1 MIMERYSRR
10 SLFLAGAL
18 LSAQLGVWSLGIG
31 GALAQDKITQEQ
43 SDVDGGFAK
52 AAAIAQER
60 TVKVYGGGVGRVIG
74 YGTGIIVSPKG
85 EILVAQGAQLS
96 ASSLRVTLA
105 NGQTHPAQVV
115 RRSAP
120 LQAAILKI
128 EADTPEYFDLSQP
141 SEAGP
146 GDWILAVSNAFKVA
160 EGTEPLSLNVGVFAL
175 RTQLQGR
182 RGVQDVPYTGDLIL
196 LDAITSN
203 PGAAG
208 GAVVDD
214 EGKLVGMIGRL
225 IEDIGT
231 NTRINYAAP
240 VDRLAK
246 FVAGVEETAL
256 ADSGTSDT
264 NPATGSA
271 DNSASNK
278 PVDLGIRLFRLGGR
292 KGAAYV
298 DRVLPN
304 SPAAAAGIRPD
315 DLILAVNGQTIRTS
329 DEYQKAVA
337 ALPRG
342 SDPVLDVKRKNQVLT
357 LRLSTA
363 DREKKTP

>member
-1 MIMERYSRR
+1 MVRYSRR
-10 SLFLAGAL
+10 SLIRQGLLFAVSLWIGSLAC
-18 LSAQLGVWSLGIG
+18 
-31 GALAQDKITQEQ
+31 AQDQAN
-43 SDVDGGFAK
+43 VDGVFAK
-52 AAAIAQER
+52 AAALAQQR

-74 YGTGIIVSPKG
+74 YSTGIVVSPNG

-96 ASSLRVTLA
+96 AASLRVTLA
-105 NGQTHPAQVV
+105 NGQTYPAQVV
-115 RRSAP
+115 RRSGP

-128 EADTPEYFDLSQP
+128 EASTPEYFDLSKP
-141 SEAGP
+141 SEVGP

-225 IEDIGT
+225 IEDTGT

-246 FVAGVEETAL
+246 FVAGAEETAV
-256 ADSGTSDT
+256 ADNGTPEPNATTGTSG
-264 NPATGSA
+264 N
-271 DNSASNK
+271 SNK

-298 DRVLPN
+298 DRVIPN
-304 SPAAAAGIRPD
+304 SPAAAAGVRAD

-337 ALPRG
+337 ALPAG
-342 SDPVLDVKRKNQVLT
+342 SDPVLDVKRKDQVMT
-357 LRLSTA
+357 LRLSTS

>member
-1 MIMERYSRR
+1 MAQYSRR
-10 SLFLAGAL
+10 SLIGCCGLLIAFVAMTVAGRAAF
-18 LSAQLGVWSLGIG
+18 AQQQNG
-31 GALAQDKITQEQ
+31 
-43 SDVDGGFAK
+43 VDGVFAK
-52 AAAIAQER
+52 AAELAQQR
-60 TVKVYGGGVGRVIG
+60 TVKVYGGGVRRVIG
-74 YGTGIIVSPKG
+74 YGTGIIVSPNG

-96 ASSLRVTLA
+96 AASLRVTLA
-105 NGQTHPAQVV
+105 NGQTYPAQVA

-128 EADTPEYFDLSQP
+128 EASTPDYFDLSKP
-141 SEAGP
+141 SEVGP

-182 RGVQDVPYTGDLIL
+182 RGVQDVPYVGDLIL

-225 IEDIGT
+225 IEDTGT

-246 FVAGVEETAL
+246 FVAGVEESAL
-256 ADSGTSDT
+256 ADNGTPDA
-264 NPATGSA
+264 NATAGSP
-271 DNSASNK
+271 NGSPSNR

-304 SPAAAAGIRPD
+304 SPAAVAGVRPD

-329 DEYQKAVA
+329 DEYQKAIA
-337 ALPRG
+337 ALPAG
-342 SDPVLDVKRKNQVLT
+342 SDPVLDVKRKDQVLT
-357 LRLSTA
+357 LRLSA
-363 DREKKTP
+363 PDREKKTP